1 MTTSNKHL
9 KKHHDTWVYSRRVP
23 KMLKHLY
30 PSQTHITYS
39 LKTSSI
45 KIARMKR
52 DRINGQLASQMQNAY
67 SLERIE
73 FQDYERQITPW
84 ADALRD
90 PEFPLDFDDFLPR
103 NPIAKAAY
111 RQTVYGDEQHAFT
124 YTLREGLNSLL
135 SHNGKLT
142 EDTRRKLQNSV
153 SRFLAFIGASDI
165 PLKEISKKKV
175 VDYVQFL
182 GNDYAHGTITAH
194 LSRLKSIWSHAY
206 KRGEVANKVSPFCD
220 HDLSAYKG
228 EGSAQKQLFN
238 DCQLKTVIKSCPSKL
253 KDLVRLG
260 LYTGARI
267 SELCKATEEKIEGIR
282 CMVIKSGKTASAKR
296 LIPLPIQVQDIELP
310 LGLEAKSAGRD
321 FSRFKTSEVTTDS
334 TRSFHSLRVHFATAA
349 QRAKVPEFDAAKIL
363 GHKTGETMSYGH
375 YAKHDVK
382 HLAETTQMIA
392 DQVDI
397 EWL

>member
-1 MTTSNKHL
+1 MKASNKHL

-23 KMLKHLY
+23 KMLRHLY
-30 PSQTHITYS
+30 PDQQIITKS
-39 LKTSSI
+39 LQTSSI

-52 DRINGQLASQMQNAY
+52 DRINGEIACQMQGAY

-73 FQDYERQITPW
+73 FQDYERQIRPW
-84 ADALRD
+84 AEAIRD
-90 PEFPLDFDDFLPR
+90 PETGLDFDDFLPR

-111 RQTVYGDEQHAFT
+111 RQEVYGENQHAFT

-135 SHNGKLT
+135 TTNTKVSD
-142 EDTRRKLQNSV
+142 DTRSKLQNSV
-153 SRFLAFIGASDI
+153 NRFLLFIGTKDI
-165 PLKEISKKKV
+165 PLREIEKKKV
-175 VDYVQFL
+175 VEYVHFL

-194 LSRLKSIWSHAY
+194 LSRLKSVWTYAY
-206 KRGEVANKVSPFCD
+206 KRGEVDQKTSPFCD
-220 HDLSAYKG
+220 HDLTAYKG
-228 EGSAQKQLFN
+228 EASAQKQLFSEQQFKQIRHETPTTLVN
-238 DCQLKTVIKSCPSKL
+238 
-253 KDLVRLG
+253 LVRLG
-260 LYTGARI
+260 MYTGARI
-267 SELCKATEEKIEGIR
+267 SELCNATEEEFEGIR

-296 LIPLPIQVQDIELP
+296 LIPLPTQVQDIKLP
-310 LGLEAKSAGRD
+310 LGLDNKTAGRD
-321 FSRFKTSEVTTDS
+321 FSRFKTSKITSDK

-382 HLAETTQMIA
+382 HLAETAQMIA